1 MVLTSLTLSRIEL
14 STDGMKFSPCDVT
27 ADSILQRK
35 GCMGERDMG
44 GFILEWKKTVVVS
57 GLGCSNTLVGIRW
70 ANFACTWNSP
80 FTL

>member
-1 MVLTSLTLSRIEL
+1 
-14 STDGMKFSPCDVT
+14 
-27 ADSILQRK
+27 
-35 GCMGERDMG
+35 MGERDMG